1 MQERK
6 EKLAIN
12 QQNRFRTSGNLIKVR
27 IKTKENGSMNMN
39 METGDITM
47 NITIMALIQ

>member
-6 EKLAIN
+6 EKLVIN

-27 IKTKENGSMNMN
+27 IKTKENGSRNIS
-39 METGDITM
+39 METGGITM
-47 NITIMALIQ
+47 NITIMALI